1 MQIIISE
8 KRIWYFAFFLLIV
21 KCVFYLF
28 YKWFELDT
36 LFGGGNDADYYHNY
50 AIGYYRVSVNY
61 WSDILRCLNDNELY
75 DRDNIT
81 LILFVISN
89 TLIPYLYYKMIK
101 VQADEIT
108 LVKAASI
115 FLVIFYPTLFT
126 LTLDVYRDVLMFT
139 ALS

>member
-1 MQIIISE
+1 MSTVNDTKRLLAMQIIISE

-61 WSDILRCLNDNELY
+61 WSD
-75 DRDNIT
+75 
-81 LILFVISN
+81 
-89 TLIPYLYYKMIK
+89 K
-101 VQADEIT
+101 VK
-108 LVKAASI
+108 V
-115 FLVIFYPTLFT
+115 FT
-126 LTLDVYRDVLMFT
+126 K
-139 ALS
+139 